1 MNIYKEQQIF
11 SSGILRLVGYGLL
24 LMASIDFLF
33 LLIPLQLMNPSWEF
47 QTLGAM
53 IERIPVTLLAMVLIF
68 YGERDTRAP
77 VESYVLKYLSRLCLV
92 VSIVLILSIPLSIT
106 NSFRI
111 YNQHNAEINVSLVN
125 QADAAKKL
133 KNNLQSSN
141 TSTEISTALQKQTGK
156 KIIIPD
162 SVDAK
167 KLKTE
172 ILDNLQVSQQQ
183 LLDRAQTSRAEKRFI
198 LRKNCIKWN
207 LGAAI
212 ASILFFMLW
221 KSTLWARLEKN
232 QS

>member
-77 VESYVLKYLSRLCLV
+77 VEVYVLKYLSRLCLV

-141 TSTEISTALQKQTGK
+141 TSTEISNALQKQTGK

-162 SVDAK
+162 SVNAQ

-221 KSTLWARLEKN
+221 KSTLWARLEQN